1 MDQAKGPVAPI
12 IEIYPQCFGT
22 VAGNLPENR
31 GNTQK
36 HLPETAKQLKNE
48 FGHKRTSSRYVSLIS
63 AKKARD
69 HYIQLAKNIVTTV
82 DPDFFDSIDE
92 ESWRNMADS
101 LKFSRIDS
109 FEKAITMNLRVCP
122 PCPVFHT
129 WAALHGTTIFNGSNN
144 PKHYAGIDY
153 VQRILEEGSKLS
165 EDGIPL
171 LIVFSDM
178 DLTSDQI
185 DDMKVEFSK
194 HDNILCVS
202 LETDL
207 QLKFIKELEKYASTM
222 TVEFM
227 DSIRV
232 VISQNIS
239 EVISFCI
246 AKAKAEG
253 KIKLAAR
260 LENLD
265 SNYLF
270 YSDIDNQWLSKPP
283 FILARHGTF
292 TQPELS
298 ISLPLIYINDD
309 ILKKLSDSDRQHLHV
324 HRSYFSQ
331 LPYFNKNNSERW
343 STDKAKKLFSYIFS
357 GDAESN
363 YHYLSKQIANISPR
377 YECLLKCDN
386 PVSWKGENSCF
397 FVAEHS
403 KDIFLKGALK
413 RPCIIDLHQKPISKK
428 ADDSYNP
435 DPYYREAHSLIGM
448 QLLRYYY
455 QGNDFTWIEVE
466 DAQPLA

>member
-1 MDQAKGPVAPI
+1 MDQKIGAVAPI
-12 IEIYPQCFGT
+12 IEVYTQSIGT

-31 GNTQK
+31 GHAQK
-36 HLPETAKQLKNE
+36 HLPEITEQLNNE
-48 FGHKRTSSRYVSLIS
+48 FGRKRAASRSISLIP
-63 AKKARD
+63 AKKVRD
-69 HYIQLAKNIVTTV
+69 HYTQLAKDIVATV
-82 DPDFFDSIDE
+82 DPDLFDSIDE
-92 ESWRNMADS
+92 ESWGNMADS
-101 LKFSRIDS
+101 LKFSSVDS
-109 FEKAITMNLRVCP
+109 LEKAITMDLRVCP

-144 PKHYAGIDY
+144 PKRYTGINY
-153 VQRILEEGSKLS
+153 VQRILEEGSKLA

-171 LIVFSDM
+171 LIVFSDK

-185 DDMKVEFSK
+185 DDMKDEFSQ

-207 QLKFIKELEKYASTM
+207 QLKFIKQLEKYASTM
-222 TVEFM
+222 SVEFM

-232 VISQNIS
+232 VVSQNIS
-239 EVISFCI
+239 KVISFCI
-246 AKAKAEG
+246 AKAKSEG
-253 KIKLAAR
+253 KINLAAR

-283 FILARHGTF
+283 FILAPHGIF

-298 ISLPLIYINDD
+298 TSLSLVKLIE
-309 ILKKLSDSDRQHLHV
+309 KKIETLSDSDRQRLDV
-324 HRSYFSQ
+324 HRSYFSH
-331 LPYFNKNNSERW
+331 LPYFNNDKSKCW

-357 GDAESN
+357 GEAESN
-363 YHYLSKQIANISPR
+363 FHYLSKQIANISPY
-377 YECLLKCDN
+377 YEYLSERDS
-386 PVSWKGENSCF
+386 PVSWHGENSCF

-413 RPCIIDLHQKPISKK
+413 RPCIIDLHEKPISNA
-428 ADDSYNP
+428 ADDIYNP

-455 QGNDFTWIEVE
+455 QGHDFTWNQWRE
-466 DAQPLA
+466 DA

>member
-1 MDQAKGPVAPI
+1 MDQKIGAVAPI
-12 IEIYPQCFGT
+12 IAVYPQYFGT
-22 VAGNLPENR
+22 VTGNLPENR
-31 GNTQK
+31 GGAEK
-36 HLPETAKQLKNE
+36 YLPETGQQLKNE
-48 FGHKRTSSRYVSLIS
+48 FWHKRTASRCVSLIS

-69 HYIQLAKNIVTTV
+69 HYTQLAKNIVATV

-92 ESWRNMADS
+92 ESWGNMADS
-101 LKFSRIDS
+101 LKFSRVDS
-109 FEKAITMNLRVCP
+109 LEKAIAMNLRVCP

-144 PKHYAGIDY
+144 PKRYAGIDY
-153 VQRILEEGSKLS
+153 VQRILEEGSKLG
-165 EDGIPL
+165 EHGIPL

-185 DDMKVEFSK
+185 DDMKDEFSQ

-232 VISQNIS
+232 VVSQNIS
-239 EVISFCI
+239 KVISFCI
-246 AKAKAEG
+246 AKAKSEG
-253 KIKLAAR
+253 KINLAAR

-283 FILARHGTF
+283 FILARHGIF
-292 TQPELS
+292 TQPLLS
-298 ISLPLIYINDD
+298 TTLSLTKIIENRIS
-309 ILKKLSDSDRQHLHV
+309 KLSDSDRQRLDV

-331 LPYFNKNNSERW
+331 LPYFNKGKSGCW

-357 GDAESN
+357 GKAESN
-363 YHYLSKQIANISPR
+363 FHYLSRQIANIAPY
-377 YECLLKCDN
+377 YEYLTIRVN
-386 PVSWKGENSCF
+386 PVSWCGENSCF

-403 KDIFLKGALK
+403 KDTFLKGALK
-413 RPCIIDLHQKPISKK
+413 RPCIIDLHEKPISKI

-455 QGNDFTWIEVE
+455 QGHDFTWDQWGE
-466 DAQPLA
+466 DA

>member
-1 MDQAKGPVAPI
+1 MDQKIGAVAPI
-12 IEIYPQCFGT
+12 IEIYPQDFGT
-22 VAGNLPENR
+22 VTGNLPENR
-31 GNTQK
+31 GGAEK
-36 HLPETAKQLKNE
+36 YLPETEQQLKNE
-48 FGHKRTSSRYVSLIS
+48 FGRKRTASRCVSLIS
-63 AKKARD
+63 AKKTRD
-69 HYIQLAKNIVTTV
+69 HYTQLAKNIVATV

-92 ESWRNMADS
+92 ESWGNMADS
-101 LKFSRIDS
+101 LKFSRVDS
-109 FEKAITMNLRVCP
+109 LEKAIAMDLRVCP

-144 PKHYAGIDY
+144 PKRYAGIDY
-153 VQRILEEGSKLS
+153 VQRILEEGSKLG
-165 EDGIPL
+165 ENGIPL

-185 DDMKVEFSK
+185 GDMKDEFSQ

-207 QLKFIKELEKYASTM
+207 QLGFIKELEKYASAM
-222 TVEFM
+222 TLEFM
-227 DSIRV
+227 DSIRIV
-232 VISQNIS
+232 VSQNIS
-239 EVISFCI
+239 KVKSFCI
-246 AKAKAEG
+246 AKAKSEG
-253 KIKLAAR
+253 KINLAAR

-265 SNYLF
+265 SDYLF

-283 FILARHGTF
+283 FILARHGIF

-298 ISLPLIYINDD
+298 TTLSLVKIIEDK
-309 ILKKLSDSDRQHLHV
+309 IEKLSDSDRQRLDV

-331 LPYFNKNNSERW
+331 LPYFNKGKSGCW

-357 GDAESN
+357 GEAESN
-363 YHYLSKQIANISPR
+363 FHYLSRQIANISPYSEFLTTR
-377 YECLLKCDN
+377 DN
-386 PVSWKGENSCF
+386 PVSWYGENSCF

-413 RPCIIDLHQKPISKK
+413 RPCIIDLHQKPISKIR
-428 ADDSYNP
+428 DDIYNP

-455 QGNDFTWIEVE
+455 QGHDYTWNQWEE
-466 DAQPLA
+466 DA

>member
-1 MDQAKGPVAPI
+1 MDQAIGAAAPT
-12 IEIYPQCFGT
+12 IEIYPQCLGT
-22 VAGNLPENR
+22 AAGNLPENR
-31 GNTQK
+31 GNAQK
-36 HLPETAKQLKNE
+36 YLPETAKQLENE
-48 FGHKRTSSRYVSLIS
+48 FGRKRTSSRCVSLIS
-63 AKKARD
+63 AKKVRD
-69 HYIQLAKNIVTTV
+69 HYIQLAKDIVTTV
-82 DPDFFDSIDE
+82 DPGFFDSIDE
-92 ESWRNMADS
+92 ESWGNMADG
-101 LKFSRIDS
+101 LKFSRVDS
-109 FEKAITMNLRVCP
+109 LKQALAMDLRVCP

-144 PKHYAGIDY
+144 PKHYKGIGY
-153 VQRILEEGSKLS
+153 VQRILEEGSKLG

-185 DDMKVEFSK
+185 DGMKVEFSQ

-207 QLKFIKELEKYASTM
+207 QLKFIKELEEHAATM
-222 TVEFM
+222 SVEFM

-232 VISQNIS
+232 LVSQNIS

-246 AKAKAEG
+246 AKAKDEG

-283 FILARHGTF
+283 FILARHGIF

-298 ISLPLIYINDD
+298 IVLPLVHIKDVN
-309 ILKKLSDSDRQHLHV
+309 LKKLSSSDRQRLEV

-331 LPYFNKNNSERW
+331 LPYFNKSSEHW
-343 STDKAKKLFSYIFS
+343 STDKAKMLFSYIFS

-363 YHYLSKQIANISPR
+363 YHYLSKQIVNISPR
-377 YECLLKCDN
+377 HKYLLKCKS

-455 QGNDFTWIEVE
+455 QGNDFTWMEV
-466 DAQPLA
+466 

>member
-1 MDQAKGPVAPI
+1 MDQKIGAVAPI
-12 IEIYPQCFGT
+12 IEVYPQYFET
-22 VAGNLPENR
+22 VAGNLAENR
-31 GNTQK
+31 GGAQK
-36 HLPETAKQLKNE
+36 HLPETAQQLKNE
-48 FGHKRTSSRYVSLIS
+48 FGHNRTASRCVSLIS

-69 HYIQLAKNIVTTV
+69 YYTQLAKNIVATV

-92 ESWRNMADS
+92 ESWGNMADS
-101 LKFSRIDS
+101 LKFSKVDS
-109 FEKAITMNLRVCP
+109 LEKAIDMNLRVCP

-144 PKHYAGIDY
+144 PKHYRGIDY
-153 VQRILEEGSKLS
+153 VQRILEEGSKLG

-185 DDMKVEFSK
+185 DDMKDEFSQ

-232 VISQNIS
+232 VVSQNIS
-239 EVISFCI
+239 KVISFCI
-246 AKAKAEG
+246 AKAKYEG
-253 KIKLAAR
+253 KTNLAAR
-260 LENLD
+260 LENLG

-283 FILARHGTF
+283 FILARHGIF

-298 ISLPLIYINDD
+298 STVSLVKLIEKKIN
-309 ILKKLSDSDRQHLHV
+309 KLSDSDRQRLDV

-331 LPYFNKNNSERW
+331 LPYFNKAKSGSW

-357 GDAESN
+357 GEAESN
-363 YHYLSKQIANISPR
+363 FHYLSRQIANISPY
-377 YECLLKCDN
+377 YENLTIRDN
-386 PVSWKGENSCF
+386 PVSWCGENSCF
-397 FVAEHS
+397 FVAEHA

-413 RPCIIDLHQKPISKK
+413 RPCIIDLHEKPISKIP
-428 ADDSYNP
+428 DDSYNP

-455 QGNDFTWIEVE
+455 QGHDFTWNQWGE
-466 DAQPLA
+466 DA